1 MASIGGQ
8 WLEAARICTR
18 TPLPTVKA
26 VDRSRCCELHRL
38 RAGSSVTTAY
48 ITRELAYRTDRTHA
62 PVSRRSSRGARRF
75 SAILPPAAANIGW
88 ARRARRAGPK
98 DSWEDRASKRS
109 ERASELDVHS
119 NVVRVGAR
127 TPIGLASMSKIHAIA
142 VLTVH
147 TADGHRY
154 YKADLLSILRL
165 VQRVIIP
172 ESRPAGTPALHCPT
186 TGQPPRAWMDDPEP
200 CMCVAS

>member
-1 MASIGGQ
+1 MRVAFQPSCHPPPLISVGPGGRDRRIVGQIEPAS
-8 WLEAARICTR
+8 A
-18 TPLPTVKA
+18 
-26 VDRSRCCELHRL
+26 
-38 RAGSSVTTAY
+38 
-48 ITRELAYRTDRTHA
+48 
-62 PVSRRSSRGARRF
+62 
-75 SAILPPAAANIGW
+75 
-88 ARRARRAGPK
+88 
-98 DSWEDRASKRS
+98 
-109 ERASELDVHS
+109 ASELDVHS

-142 VLTVH
+142 VLTAH

-186 TGQPPRAWMDDPEP
+186 TGQPPRAWMDG
-200 CMCVAS
+200 